1 MNTAV
6 ELSGITKSFP
16 GVIANDDINLVV
28 KQGEIHAICGENGAG
43 KSTLMKILYGMIQP
57 DAGEMKVNGETISFT
72 SPVEAIKAGI
82 GMVHQ
87 HFMLAD
93 QLSVLENVIL
103 GSEPT
108 KPGGVLNF
116 QKARDHLN
124 VVSEAY
130 GLTVEP
136 MELLETLEVGE
147 RQRVE
152 IIKVLYRGA
161 NILILDEPTAVLVP
175 HEVEELFRNIRE
187 LQENGTT
194 IIFIDHKLNEV
205 LEIADTITVLRSGKT
220 VTSVPAN
227 NITAE
232 ELAEL
237 MVGSELPSP
246 STEDSSVTSSIGLGV
261 ENVTIRGEDERIIVD
276 DVTLDVHKGE
286 IVGIA
291 GVEGNGQHE
300 LVGAILGT
308 QLISSGKVFLSE
320 SEITKSDVRH
330 RRENGLGY
338 IPQDRQHEGLL
349 LTAPLWENAA
359 LGSQT
364 RSPFATGLRN
374 WFFSR
379 KGSRR
384 RTEEICDEFDVRT
397 PNIEVAA
404 HALSGGNQ
412 QKLLV
417 GKELLSN
424 PTVLIASHP
433 TRGID
438 VGAQAAIWG
447 QIKDARSDGL
457 ATLLISAD
465 LDELIGLSD
474 VIYVMFRGK
483 IVAKLDPNNISPRD
497 LGGYMTGSSV
507 QEHQHEN

>member
-1 MNTAV
+1 M
-6 ELSGITKSFP
+6 
-16 GVIANDDINLVV
+16 
-28 KQGEIHAICGENGAG
+28 
-43 KSTLMKILYGMIQP
+43 
-57 DAGEMKVNGETISFT
+57 
-72 SPVEAIKAGI
+72 
-82 GMVHQ
+82 
-87 HFMLAD
+87 
-93 QLSVLENVIL
+93 
-103 GSEPT
+103 
-108 KPGGVLNF
+108 
-116 QKARDHLN
+116 
-124 VVSEAY
+124 
-130 GLTVEP
+130 
-136 MELLETLEVGE
+136 
-147 RQRVE
+147 
-152 IIKVLYRGA
+152 
-161 NILILDEPTAVLVP
+161 
-175 HEVEELFRNIRE
+175 
-187 LQENGTT
+187 
-194 IIFIDHKLNEV
+194 
-205 LEIADTITVLRSGKT
+205 
-220 VTSVPAN
+220 
-227 NITAE
+227 
-232 ELAEL
+232 
-237 MVGSELPSP
+237 
-246 STEDSSVTSSIGLGV
+246 
-261 ENVTIRGEDERIIVD
+261 
-276 DVTLDVHKGE
+276 
-286 IVGIA
+286 
-291 GVEGNGQHE
+291 
-300 LVGAILGT
+300 
-308 QLISSGKVFLSE
+308 
-320 SEITKSDVRH
+320 
-330 RRENGLGY
+330 GY

-483 IVAKLDPNNISPRD
+483 IVAKLDPNNISARD

>member
-1 MNTAV
+1 MSIAV

-16 GVIANDDINLVV
+16 GVIANDDINLAV

-57 DAGEMKVNGETISFT
+57 DSGEMKVNGERIRFS
-72 SPVEAIKAGI
+72 SPVEAIKSGI

-87 HFMLAD
+87 HFMLAG

-108 KPGGVLNF
+108 KQIGRLDF
-116 QKARDHLN
+116 QKAKDHLE
-124 VVSEAY
+124 VVSKAY

-136 MELLETLEVGE
+136 MELVETLEVGE

-187 LQENGTT
+187 LQESGTT
-194 IIFIDHKLNEV
+194 IIFIDHKLDEV
-205 LEIADTITVLRSGKT
+205 LEIADTITVLRAGKT

-227 NITAE
+227 DVTAA

-246 STEDSSVTSSIGLGV
+246 SIDTSVNASSIGLKV
-261 ENVTIRGEDERIIVD
+261 ENLTITGSDERTIVD
-276 DVTLDVHKGE
+276 DVSLDVHHGE

-308 QLISSGKVFLSE
+308 QEISNGHILLSDTD
-320 SEITKSDVRH
+320 ITQKDVRW

-359 LGSQT
+359 LGNQT
-364 RSPFATGLRN
+364 KNPFATGLLN

-379 KGSRR
+379 KGSRT
-384 RTEEICDEFDVRT
+384 RTTEICDEFDVRT

-417 GKELLSN
+417 GKELLSD

-447 QIKDARSDGL
+447 QIKSARSDGL

-474 VIYVMFRGK
+474 VIVVMFRGK
-483 IVAKLDPNNISPRD
+483 IVAKLNPNNISARD

-507 QEHQHEN
+507 QGQMS